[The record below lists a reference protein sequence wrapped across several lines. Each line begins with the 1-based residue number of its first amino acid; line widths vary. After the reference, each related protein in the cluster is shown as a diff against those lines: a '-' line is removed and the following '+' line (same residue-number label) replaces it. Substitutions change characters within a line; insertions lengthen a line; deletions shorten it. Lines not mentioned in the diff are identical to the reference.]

1 MKKTVYDFQAAV
13 EYINQW
19 FSPKELSDNLKDAA
33 LRCAA
38 PDEGMRENMIL
49 KMQIVVLDVC
59 EFLESIIEREVE
71 Q

>member
-1 MKKTVYDFQAAV
+1 MKKTVYDFRPAV

-33 LRCAA
+33 LRCAT
-38 PDEGMRENMIL
+38 PDNGMRESMIL
-49 KMQIVVLDVC
+49 KMQIAVLDVC
-59 EFLESIIEREVE
+59 ESLESIVEMEVE

>member
-1 MKKTVYDFQAAV
+1 MKKTVYDFQGAI

-33 LRCAA
+33 LRCAI
-38 PDEGMRENMIL
+38 PDAGVREDKIL
-49 KMQIVVLDVC
+49 QMQLAALDVC
-59 EFLESIIEREVE
+59 DFLERIKETEVE